1 MSFSSHA
8 YRPSNHLLE
17 WAKNSPRSLP
27 SATTHRSA
35 PVDDRSGAGGEIP
48 RILNICAHLSPS
60 PAVPSTLCRLP
71 LVILQQAA
79 QSFPAPHCSRVPSCL
94 RLRYNW
100 LPLSTASLRRELFR
114 STRRNLHRF
123 LGTERN
129 TPFRFRDH
137 LVPTYLV
144 SLFNLPLPD
153 WVPFPVGIRIRLSPH

>member
-1 MSFSSHA
+1 MFPIVSSPPSPGVP
-8 YRPSNHLLE
+8 YGEKPRPGHCPDQQLI
-17 WAKNSPRSLP
+17 AQSPSMINQAREVFCRESPGVLTHVLP
-27 SATTHRSA
+27 SR
-35 PVDDRSGAGGEIP
+35 R
-48 RILNICAHLSPS
+48 L
-60 PAVPSTLCRLP
+60 LCRFP

-79 QSFPAPHCSRVPSCL
+79 QSFSTPHCSRVPSCL

-100 LPLSTASLRRELFR
+100 LALSTASLRRELFR
-114 STRRNLHRF
+114 STRRNLHHF

>member
-1 MSFSSHA
+1 MHTAHRITFSNGQKTRPGHCPRQQLIGQ
-8 YRPSNHLLE
+8 RPSMIDQVRE
-17 WAKNSPRSLP
+17 VFCQARFPASLIY
-27 SATTHRSA
+27 ALI
-35 PVDDRSGAGGEIP
+35 V
-48 RILNICAHLSPS
+48 SPS
-60 PAVPSTLCRLP
+60 PALPSTLCRLP